1 MAEPNINI
9 FIIGDIETHG
19 FESDFQDVWVQT
31 TQDILLKNGDETAL
45 NPLTGIVLR
54 YHDNFIIYSEKNDMD
69 FLEVLDFLQIQSKTH
84 QVNIISG
91 KKSVVEPIYLA
102 LGKDYSKRE
111 MSFCAL
117 KDASKLL
124 SDTSKTQIATISDAR
139 EIAETYGQIAEFAGL
154 YSADPEQRYQQIAK
168 RIESGEGVH
177 VVIKADCKISPTDD
191 VPIIA
196 EANGSIIAET
206 DGIIISHGN
215 TTAETSVSAM
225 IGGVFTL
232 PEHRRNGYAS
242 TIVSALCHEL
252 IRKGK
257 SACLFYDN
265 PESERLFQKLGF
277 ETIENWTILGRQ

>member
-1 MAEPNINI
+1 MLTKATKLDQGLILDYCMAEPNINI

-19 FESDFQDVWVQT
+19 FESDFQDVWIQT
-31 TQDILLKNGDETAL
+31 NQNILLKNGDETAP
-45 NPLTGIVLR
+45 NHLTGIVLR
-54 YHDNFIIYSEKNDMD
+54 YHDNFIVYSEKNDMD
-69 FLEVLDFLQIQSKTH
+69 FSEVLDFLKTQSKTH

-91 KKSVVEPIYLA
+91 KKSVVEPLYLA
-102 LGKDYSKRE
+102 LGEDYRKRE

-124 SDTSKTQIATISDAR
+124 SDTSKTQVATMSDAR

-177 VVIKADCKISPTDD
+177 VVVKAD
-191 VPIIA
+191 
-196 EANGSIIAET
+196 GS
-206 DGIIISHGN
+206 IISHGN

-232 PEHRRNGYAS
+232 PEYRRKGYAS
-242 TIVSALCHEL
+242 TIVSALCHVL
-252 IRKGK
+252 IKKGK

>member
-1 MAEPNINI
+1 MITKATKLDQGLILDYCMAEPNINI

-31 TQDILLKNGDETAL
+31 KPNILLKNGDETL
-45 NPLTGIVLR
+45 PNPLTGIVLR
-54 YHDNFIIYSEKNDMD
+54 YHDNFIVYSQKNDMD
-69 FLEVLDFLQIQSKTH
+69 FFEVLDFLQIQSKTH

-91 KKSVVEPIYLA
+91 KKSVVEPLYLA

-124 SDTSKTQIATISDAR
+124 SDTTKTLIATVSDAR

-154 YSADPEQRYQQIAK
+154 YSADPERRYQQIAK

-177 VVIKADCKISPTDD
+177 VV
-191 VPIIA
+191 VRG
-196 EANGSIIAET
+196 ANGP
-206 DGIIISHGN
+206 IISHGN

-242 TIVSALCHEL
+242 TIVSALCHAL
-252 IRKGK
+252 IKKGK

-265 PESERLFQKLGF
+265 PESERLFKKLGF